1 VSEPVPTVEQLLGVL
16 AERDR
21 VIDELQARIVEL
33 ERRLG
38 QNSKNS
44 SRAPSGDRL
53 ERSPS
58 RAEQRKAG
66 RKPGKQPGGQGF
78 ALRRTDSPD
87 TVVDHVPAACAGC
100 GAGLAGAAAVKVFA
114 RQVFDVPEVSA
125 TVTEHRLHS
134 YWCTCGQVTEAA
146 APVGVRAP
154 VQYGPNLR
162 ALATYLVVYQ
172 HVPVQRAAQLIADVT
187 GARPSTGWISS
198 VIAAT
203 SEQLADTDALIRT
216 LLILAHVLHVDE
228 TTVNV
233 NGHRW
238 WLHVAATQKLTSY
251 FLHRSRGRTAVTE
264 FGILPAFAGVC
275 VHDAL
280 SVYDG
285 PDYAEATHAFC
296 GAHIARELVAAGQA
310 DPDTAWP
317 QAALDA
323 FYELNT
329 AAHRARAQ
337 NLTQIPPDVGDP
349 LLHRWK
355 HALLCGLAD
364 NPRRHGLKQSK
375 TRNLL
380 TRLTTRDEQVLLFA
394 RDLRVGFTN
403 NQAER
408 DLRPAKTQLK
418 ISGCHRSSSGAQ
430 AWLRIRGYISTMRKN
445 GVPVLPGLRD
455 AITGNPWT
463 PAAT

>member
-100 GAGLAGAAAVKVFA
+100 GAGLAGAAAVKVSA

-125 TVTEHRLHS
+125 TVT
-134 YWCTCGQVTEAA
+134 
-146 APVGVRAP
+146 
-154 VQYGPNLR
+154 
-162 ALATYLVVYQ
+162 
-172 HVPVQRAAQLIADVT
+172 D
-187 GARPSTGWISS
+187 
-198 VIAAT
+198 
-203 SEQLADTDALIRT
+203 
-216 LLILAHVLHVDE
+216 
-228 TTVNV
+228 
-233 NGHRW
+233 
-238 WLHVAATQKLTSY
+238 
-251 FLHRSRGRTAVTE
+251 
-264 FGILPAFAGVC
+264 
-275 VHDAL
+275 
-280 SVYDG
+280 
-285 PDYAEATHAFC
+285 
-296 GAHIARELVAAGQA
+296 
-310 DPDTAWP
+310 
-317 QAALDA
+317 
-323 FYELNT
+323 
-329 AAHRARAQ
+329 HRARAQ

-364 NPRRHGLKQSK
+364 NPPTRAQTVQDPKLADPADHPGRAGVAVRPRPARGFHQQPSGARSATRQNPTQNLRLPPLQQRRPSMATDPRLHLHHAQKRCPRPHRTPRRHHRKPLDPS
-375 TRNLL
+375 RNLNGYGDGAL
-380 TRLTTRDEQVLLFA
+380 SESERAELARLRKENSELKL
-394 RDLRVGFTN
+394 DLDFRVFGS
-403 NQAER
+403 AER
-408 DLRPAKTQLK
+408 R
-418 ISGCHRSSSGAQ
+418 GA
-430 AWLRIRGYISTMRKN
+430 
-445 GVPVLPGLRD
+445 GLSL
-455 AITGNPWT
+455 A
-463 PAAT
+463 